1 VLEKLRSGE
10 TLSAN
15 DQAIHE
21 KGLVS
26 VLRSL
31 HDDLDEAVLAAYGWT
46 DLTLPADVDALF
58 QRLVDLNGKRAAEE
72 SAGTVRYL
80 RPLIQK
86 PVSTIEQGKL
96 DVGAAAPQSAPAA
109 TTTPSTI
116 AKRPWPSELPTQIK
130 AVADTLAMAGQPATI
145 EVIGSWFSGKGPWRK
160 RLPVILQ
167 SLEAMGR
174 VRRLDD
180 GRWGVSMPT

>member
-1 VLEKLRSGE
+1 MTVDSRYVL
-10 TLSAN
+10 
-15 DQAIHE
+15 
-21 KGLVS
+21 
-26 VLRSL
+26 
-31 HDDLDEAVLAAYGWT
+31 
-46 DLTLPADVDALF
+46 P
-58 QRLVDLNGKRAAEE
+58 
-72 SAGTVRYL
+72 
-80 RPLIQK
+80 K